1 MKEIKAIIQ
10 PFMAEKVIS
19 ALATIEGLPG
29 ITVSEVKGFG
39 RTRGRTEIN
48 SDEPIRYLKKTKLEV
63 VVPDALAPVVVETIR
78 KQAHTGNL
86 GDGKIFVLPVEDAIR
101 IRTGTHE
108 DGEGIDE
115 RPGT

>member
-10 PFMAEKVIS
+10 PFMAEKVID

-39 RTRGRTEIN
+39 RTRGRTQSSNI
-48 SDEPIRYLKKTKLEV
+48 EPVRYLKKTKLEI
-63 VVPDALAPVVVETIR
+63 VVPDALAATVVESI
-78 KQAHTGNL
+78 KQHARTGNL

-101 IRTGTHE
+101 IRTGEHE
-108 DGEGIDE
+108 ESE
-115 RPGT
+115 S

>member
-10 PFMAEKVIS
+10 PFMVEKVID

-39 RTRGRTEIN
+39 RTRNRMQ
-48 SDEPIRYLKKTKLEV
+48 SSYVEPVRYLKTAKLEI
-63 VVPDALAPVVVETIR
+63 VVPDALAATVMESI
-78 KQAHTGNL
+78 KQHAHTGNL

-101 IRTGTHE
+101 IRTDEHE
-108 DGEGIDE
+108 ESE
-115 RPGT
+115 S

>member
-10 PFMAEKVIS
+10 PFMVEKVID

-39 RTRGRTEIN
+39 RTRNRMQS
-48 SDEPIRYLKKTKLEV
+48 SDVEPVRYLKTAKLEI
-63 VVPDALAPVVVETIR
+63 VVPDALAATVMESI
-78 KQAHTGNL
+78 KQHAHTGNL

-101 IRTGTHE
+101 IRTDEHE
-108 DGEGIDE
+108 ESE
-115 RPGT
+115 S